1 MRNAPE
7 TTDRLREILELV
19 REVRHDM
26 NGPLTS
32 VLGNVQLLLEDP
44 AVTDADTRETLRD
57 IQTDVRRLA
66 GMIRR
71 LSEVQPER
79 TEGTTGA

>member
-1 MRNAPE
+1 MSPGPAR
-7 TTDRLREILELV
+7 DRLHDFAQIV

-44 AVTDADTRETLRD
+44 AVTDTDVRETLTEIESD
-57 IQTDVRRLA
+57 IRRLA
-66 GMIRR
+66 AMIRR
-71 LSEVQPER
+71 LSEVQPPDGD
-79 TEGTTGA
+79 TAAGA

>member
-1 MRNAPE
+1 MS
-7 TTDRLREILELV
+7 DRWVEYLGIV

-44 AVTDADTRETLRD
+44 AVTDPAIRETLRE
-57 IQTDVRRLA
+57 IETDVRRLSA
-66 GMIRR
+66 MVRR
-71 LSEVQPER
+71 LSEIRGE
-79 TEGTTGA
+79 EESADHA

>member
-1 MRNAPE
+1 MKDAHE
-7 TTDRLREILELV
+7 GDDRLREIFELV

-44 AVTDADTRETLRD
+44 AVTDAEVRDTLREIEVD
-57 IQTDVRRLA
+57 LRRLA

-71 LSEVQPER
+71 LSDVQAPE
-79 TEGTTGA
+79 TPDA